1 MIQKKADADAEN
13 SYSPPSAHKWVYSL
27 SSAER
32 ESQWF
37 SILVHILAETRS
49 FLSSTRHDIDPPFVA
64 SSLRRSHRSSF
75 PSAAWSWRE
84 RQPLDPVAAV
94 GSGKGSDTNKRN
106 WTGAVP
112 LGARPWRRICR
123 RLVQGEMVLIFPLSL
138 LAAYFG

>member
-1 MIQKKADADAEN
+1 MQKTRTPLHRPTNGCILSLQQKGKAN
-13 SYSPPSAHKWVYSL
+13 GFL
-27 SSAER
+27 SS
-32 ESQWF
+32 

-75 PSAAWSWRE
+75 PSVAWSWRE